1 MPLIF
6 PIFPVVLQD
15 QTEKILIDCGY
26 IGFLPKIEKA
36 LRQNGILPEELTKVV
51 ITHHDHD
58 HMGALRALKDKYPQ
72 IQVVASDQEAG
83 YISGRKKSLRLLQ
96 AEQMQAYFPEEQKA
110 AGEQFI
116 RLL

>member
-26 IGFLPKIEKA
+26 IGFLPKIETA
-36 LRQNGILPEELTKVV
+36 LRQN
-51 ITHHDHD
+51 D